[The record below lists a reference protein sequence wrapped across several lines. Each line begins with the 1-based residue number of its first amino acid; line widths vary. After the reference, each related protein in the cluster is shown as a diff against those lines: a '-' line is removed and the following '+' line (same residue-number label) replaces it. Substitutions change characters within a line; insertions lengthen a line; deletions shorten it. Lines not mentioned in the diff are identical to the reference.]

1 MILIRGEFY
10 LLFVICTLFLFE
22 KKKIKQLFIAIT
34 ISVLIISPYLV
45 RNYFHFNEIII
56 TKSSGYNLWRGNN
69 AYADVNGNF
78 MDDSYYKN
86 LDKDKR
92 DILLMLENKKK
103 ISNYEIEIDNY
114 LKNRAIKNIISKPF
128 KYLHLYFKKL
138 LYFLFVNI
146 ESTYPNYFSLLV
158 IVPELVYS
166 IFAVLGL
173 YLNLI
178 SKKKNYNFASIF
190 IFYKL

>member
-10 LLFVICTLFLFE
+10 LLFVICTLFLF
-22 KKKIKQLFIAIT
+22 KKKIKQLFIALT

-103 ISNYEIEIDNY
+103 FQIMK
-114 LKNRAIKNIISKPF
+114 LRLII
-128 KYLHLYFKKL
+128 
-138 LYFLFVNI
+138 I
-146 ESTYPNYFSLLV
+146 
-158 IVPELVYS
+158 
-166 IFAVLGL
+166 
-173 YLNLI
+173 
-178 SKKKNYNFASIF
+178 
-190 IFYKL
+190 